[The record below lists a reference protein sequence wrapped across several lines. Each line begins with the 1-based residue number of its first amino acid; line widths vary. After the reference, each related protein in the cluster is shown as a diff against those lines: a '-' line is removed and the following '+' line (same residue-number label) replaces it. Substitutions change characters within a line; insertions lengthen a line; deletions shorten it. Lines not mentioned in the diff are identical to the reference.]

1 METSKVLLLSLFL
14 LFSASPCPSVL
25 AEKVLSSADFA
36 AVGFEN
42 SNSAVYI
49 VFLNP
54 SNVVATESMHI
65 DTLSS
70 ILGGQESAK
79 KAMIYSY
86 KNTVHG
92 FAARLTP
99 EQAAELAA
107 DCVLEFNCT
116 HDLVT
121 ATWS

>member
-25 AEKVLSSADFA
+25 AEKVLSSADSA
-36 AVGFEN
+36 AKPAFEN

-54 SNVVATESMHI
+54 SNVVETESMHI
-65 DTLSS
+65 ETLSS

-99 EQAAELAA
+99 EQAAELASTFI
-107 DCVLEFNCT
+107 CV
-116 HDLVT
+116 
-121 ATWS
+121 